1 MAKTISKLLK
11 NNIVWY
17 VSTRYVTY
25 VLTFIVNMYV
35 ALFLGPEIYGVWSFF
50 LLVFWYFNIADFGVP
65 QSVQVLLV
73 QNKNEKIRSADIE
86 KTGLFLMFII
96 SILCI
101 VVAIIYFKFGNIE
114 ITQVHNLEWLYL
126 AICICAFI
134 NFYNS
139 LYEKIYRCKNRL
151 FEIAYKQSSVVFFM
165 AIAVLTSKN
174 NLLEALVISY
184 LIWCVTSLA
193 LFFLRG
199 GSNFSG
205 SFSKAIAYA
214 ILNKGIFLF
223 FSFSGFMLI
232 MMSTKSMI
240 NTYYSLEEFGLFSF
254 AYYIGH
260 AIYNCLL
267 AFSTVTI
274 TKLIDRY
281 HSPDTNVVLST
292 IDIVRENYVSLFHG
306 VIYLA
311 MFFFPFVLAIV
322 PQYSESLICMNLCA
336 LMMLCY
342 VNSFGYSTY
351 LVAIN
356 KERKL
361 SFVAISSFII
371 NIILGLF
378 LVKLLYVPY
387 ELVIICTMCA
397 YFYYTVM
404 CTFWGRKELHL
415 PISFRAVIIDSFP
428 IRLLIPFVIAIIV
441 SFSMSQWLVAIP
453 FIIFVLLN
461 TKSIKSIV
469 NTIRILLNNS
479 KVVDI

>member
-1 MAKTISKLLK
+1 MTKTILKLLK

-50 LLVFWYFNIADFGVP
+50 LLVFWYFNITDFGVP

-73 QNKNEKIRSADIE
+73 QNKNEKRRSADIE

-96 SILCI
+96 SILCM
-101 VVAIIYFKFGNIE
+101 VVAIIYFVFGSIE
-114 ITQVHNLEWLYL
+114 ITQVHNFDWMFY

-151 FEIAYKQSSVVFFM
+151 FEIAYKQSSVVIFM
-165 AIAVLTSKN
+165 AIAVLTSQKE
-174 NLLEALVISY
+174 LLGALVISY
-184 LIWCVTSLA
+184 LIWCITSLA
-193 LFFLRG
+193 LFLFRG

-232 MMSTKSMI
+232 MMSTKTMI
-240 NTYYSLEEFGLFSF
+240 STYYSLEEFGLFSF

-281 HSPDTNVVLST
+281 HSPDNNVVLST
-292 IDIVRENYVSLFHG
+292 IAIVRDNYVSLFHG
-306 VIYLA
+306 VIYFA
-311 MFFFPFVLAIV
+311 MVFFPFVLTIV
-322 PQYSESLICMNLCA
+322 PQYSESLVCMNLCA

-361 SFVAISSFII
+361 SFIAISSFVL

-378 LVKLLYVPY
+378 LVKVLYVPY
-387 ELVIICTMCA
+387 ELAIICTMCA
-397 YFYYTVM
+397 YFYYTIM

-415 PISFRAVIIDSFP
+415 PVSFWTVIIDSFP
-428 IRLLIPFVIAIIV
+428 VRLLIPFIVAVIV
-441 SFSMSQWLVAIP
+441 SFSKSQILVAIP
-453 FIIFVLLN
+453 FILFVLLN
-461 TKSIKSIV
+461 IKTIKSMV

>member
-1 MAKTISKLLK
+1 MIRTISKLLR

-50 LLVFWYFNIADFGVP
+50 LLVFWYFNIADFGIP

-73 QNKNEKIRSADIE
+73 QNKSEKSRSADIE
-86 KTGLFLMFII
+86 KTGLSLMFII

-101 VVAIIYFKFGNIE
+101 VVAIIYFLFGNIE
-114 ITQVHNLEWLYL
+114 VTQVQNFEWMFYT
-126 AICICAFI
+126 ICICAFI
-134 NFYNS
+134 NFFNS

-151 FEIAYKQSSVVFFM
+151 FEIAYKQSSVVLFM
-165 AIAVLTSKN
+165 AIAVLTSQKE
-174 NLLEALVISY
+174 LLGALVVSY
-184 LIWCVTSLA
+184 LIWCITSLA
-193 LFFLRG
+193 FFLFRG

-205 SFSKAIAYA
+205 TFSKTIAYT

-223 FSFSGFMLI
+223 FSSSGFILI
-232 MMSTKSMI
+232 MMSTKTMI
-240 NTYYSLEEFGLFSF
+240 NAYYSLEEFGLFSF

-260 AIYNCLL
+260 AVYNCLL

-281 HSPDTNVVLST
+281 HSPDNNVVLST
-292 IDIVRENYVSLFHG
+292 IAVVRDNYVSLFHG
-306 VIYLA
+306 VIYFA
-311 MFFFPFVLAIV
+311 MIFFPFVLSVV
-322 PQYSESLICMNLCA
+322 PQYSESLVCMNLCA

-356 KERKL
+356 KERIL
-361 SFVAISSFII
+361 SFIAISSFIL
-371 NIILGLF
+371 NILLGLF
-378 LVKLLYVPY
+378 LVKVLYVPY
-387 ELVIICTMCA
+387 ELAIICTMCA
-397 YFYYTVM
+397 YFYYTIM

-415 PISFRAVIIDSFP
+415 PISFGTVIIDSFP
-428 IRLLIPFVIAIIV
+428 IRLLIPFIVAIIV
-441 SFSMSQWLVAIP
+441 SFSKSQLLVAIP
-453 FIIFVLLN
+453 FILFVLLN
-461 TKSIKSIV
+461 IKTIKSIV